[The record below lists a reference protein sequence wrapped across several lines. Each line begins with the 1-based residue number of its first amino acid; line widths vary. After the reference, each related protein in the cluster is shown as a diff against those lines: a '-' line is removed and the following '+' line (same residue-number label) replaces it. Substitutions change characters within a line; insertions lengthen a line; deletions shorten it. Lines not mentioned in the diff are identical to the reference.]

1 MDVPKIDGRW
11 TRTKIVYAS
20 VLWILMILWFA
31 GAIAENVVVGFPRV
45 ADPSTGRTMSYHV
58 KGTFVY
64 LTPRENTTMWWLDG
78 ASWTAFAILLSVGVV
93 TMLRRSRRR
102 TSD

>member
-1 MDVPKIDGRW
+1 MDVPRIDGRW
-11 TRTKIVYAS
+11 TRTKIAYAS

-31 GAIAENVVVGFPRV
+31 GAIAENVAVGFPRV
-45 ADPSTGRTMSYHV
+45 ADASTGRTISYHV

-64 LTPRENTTMWWLDG
+64 LTPPENTTMWWLDT

-93 TMLRRSRRR
+93 TMFRGSRRR
-102 TSD
+102 PSD